1 MTHIANDR
9 TRFEFASDP
18 AHGWLIVSFG
28 ELMAA
33 GLSEADMTPNSYRHP
48 EGELIAL
55 EEDCDAR
62 TFLSV
67 WEKRLNRPVEFV
79 DTSIYLNI
87 RAWCHLA
94 LNCKIAAVFEGLSS

>member
-9 TRFEFASDP
+9 ARFEFASDP
-18 AHGWLIVSFG
+18 SHGWLIVSLG

-33 GLSEADMTPNSYRHP
+33 GLTERDITPYSYRHP

-62 TFLSV
+62 TFLAI
-67 WEKRLNRPVEFV
+67 WEKRLQRPVEFV
-79 DTSIYLNI
+79 DTSLYPNI
-87 RAWCHLA
+87 RAWPAFGTKRCG
-94 LNCKIAAVFEGLSS
+94 AVQ